1 MKKQV
6 VAADAKIVTAFGR
19 FAASGYKKSLLTKPL
34 YLALSRCF
42 GFIAHFDRDG
52 FYEARFGGPAARVA
66 TFAVIM
72 GEQQAALTMTEL
84 EKRLRTMV
92 HARGLVD
99 AAKKE
104 FAAET
109 DRTERAELAR
119 LKVKYESRSS

>member
-1 MKKQV
+1 M
-6 VAADAKIVTAFGR
+6 ADAKIVTAFGR

-42 GFIAHFDRDG
+42 GFIAHYDRDG

-84 EKRLRTMV
+84 ERRLRTMV
-92 HARGLVD
+92 RARGLVD
-99 AAKKE
+99 AAEKDL
-104 FAAET
+104 AVET
-109 DRTERAELAR
+109 ETRERAELAR
-119 LKVKYESRSS
+119 LKAKYESRSS